1 MKKHFF
7 LKTML
12 VAALGV
18 TPVLA
23 QADIG
28 IGQCKQQVQKT
39 AMQQNT
45 NAMTQAEQ
53 QFAMK
58 LSALHRQIFMT
69 VFTPDLRKEAM
80 AAMTSPDN
88 EDDESPIT
96 EDMAVE
102 QVITNH
108 RDMATM
114 QPGSS
119 NQKYTN
125 QPQTQ
130 KQPAK
135 QTKNSSNSNKKKS
148 YWD

>member
-1 MKKHFF
+1 MKKQFF

-18 TPVLA
+18 APIFAV
-23 QADIG
+23 ADVG
-28 IGQCKQQVQKT
+28 VEQCKQQVQKT
-39 AMQQNT
+39 AMQQSN
-45 NAMTQAEQ
+45 NAMTPAEQ

-80 AAMTSPDN
+80 AAMTSPSN
-88 EDDESPIT
+88 EDEDMPMT

-108 RDMATM
+108 RDIAM
-114 QPGSS
+114 PS
-119 NQKYTN
+119 QKPMN
-125 QPQTQ
+125 QPQAQ

-135 QTKNSSNSNKKKS
+135 QTKNSKNTSTKKN